1 MEKHYIGKGKV
12 LASTVGARAYREF
25 GNCSSLKFSFS
36 EDKKTVAD
44 STSTGGGNA
53 ASVTRIKDVTIEM
66 DLRELSSENLSLAI
80 FGENSVYAAGNV
92 ASENIHVVGLDLL
105 HPLAHIGAGTVVV
118 TPAAGGT
125 AYVAGTD
132 YVVSGAGIKPL
143 TGGAIVAGDDIKV
156 AYSYP
161 KQAVIQ
167 ALVAS
172 GKEISLLF
180 DGMNEAASGSPVV
193 VEAYRIKLSP
203 TDSLDLI
210 GDDFAT
216 LKLKGEVLKDTT
228 IVQPG
233 LSQFFK
239 ASQLV

>member
-12 LASTVGARAYREF
+12 LASTVGARGFREF

-53 ASVTRIKDVTIEM
+53 ASVTRIKDVTVEM
-66 DLRELSSENLSLAI
+66 DLRELSAENLALAI
-80 FGENSVYAAGNV
+80 FGESSIYAAGNV
-92 ASENIHVVGLDLL
+92 ASEVVLVVGLDCL
-105 HPLAHIGAGTVVV
+105 HPLAHIGASTVVV
-118 TPAAGGT
+118 TPSAGGA

-132 YVVSGAGIKPL
+132 YVVTGAGIKPL
-143 TGGAIVAGDDIKV
+143 TGGAIASGDSLTV
-156 AYSYP
+156 SYSYP

-167 ALVAS
+167 ALAAS

-193 VEAYRIKLSP
+193 VEVYRIKLSP
-203 TDSLDLI
+203 TDSIDFI